1 MCLKQ
6 ETYRY
11 SVASDMKIETFLL
24 IRDGQPASL
33 ATQTMQIILRS
44 QIHYLAN
51 AVAQVSLLWDDKGDI
66 KIVGT

>member
-33 ATQTMQIILRS
+33 ATQTM
-44 QIHYLAN
+44 
-51 AVAQVSLLWDDKGDI
+51 
-66 KIVGT
+66 